1 MGDIYWG
8 VGGCWTYEKREGGEQ
23 NLREKL
29 HLVGEEFIYVD
40 NWKGNGRAAQ
50 AHKKG
55 CITTTVEQP
64 KA

>member
-1 MGDIYWG
+1 MMRGGLSNSRLMGDIYWG

-40 NWKGNGRAAQ
+40 NW
-50 AHKKG
+50 
-55 CITTTVEQP
+55 
-64 KA
+64 